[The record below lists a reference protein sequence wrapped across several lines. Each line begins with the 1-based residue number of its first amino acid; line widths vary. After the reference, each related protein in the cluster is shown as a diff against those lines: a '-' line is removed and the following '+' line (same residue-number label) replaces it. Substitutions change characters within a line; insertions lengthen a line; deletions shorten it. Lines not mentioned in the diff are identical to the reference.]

1 MRVNP
6 CELTMLV
13 TAVAN
18 ALYGCLPALE
28 LNVLAA
34 VFEQLADTLGTLAAQ
49 AALRES
55 QYGGDAGTEK

>member
-1 MRVNP
+1 MRVDP

-18 ALYGCLPALE
+18 ALYGCLPAPE

-34 VFEQLADTLGTLAAQ
+34 VFDQLADTLDTLAAQ
-49 AALRES
+49 AALRETRR
-55 QYGGDAGTEK
+55 GGSAQTEG